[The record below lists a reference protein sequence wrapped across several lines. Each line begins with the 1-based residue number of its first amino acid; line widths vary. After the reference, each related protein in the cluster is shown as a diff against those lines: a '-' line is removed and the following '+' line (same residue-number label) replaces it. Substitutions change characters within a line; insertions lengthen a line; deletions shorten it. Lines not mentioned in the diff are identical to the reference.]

1 MLAHRVI
8 PIVLHRGHTVV
19 KGSKFNSWRSVGHV
33 MQAIR
38 TYQKRGV
45 DELVL
50 LDIAATPEGRGP
62 DFAMV
67 EELSA
72 ELFCPLT
79 VGGGVRSVDDVRGL
93 LRAGGDKVAICSAVV
108 EDAELLQSCADRFGS
123 QAVVFALDVKEGR
136 IASHCGA
143 RTWDSHPTEGI
154 TTQARCA
161 ADLGAGEILLTSIDR
176 EGTMAGYDL
185 DLIRSV
191 SEAVDIP
198 VIANGGC
205 SGYEDMENAIKA
217 GASAVAAGA
226 LFTFTDA
233 TPREAAIYLQEHG
246 IEARV

>member
-8 PIVLHRGHTVV
+8 PIVLHRGHQVV
-19 KGSKFNSWRSVGHV
+19 KGERFNSWRSVGHV

-38 TYQKRGV
+38 TYQRRGV

-50 LDIAATPEGRGP
+50 LDIAATPDGRGP

-67 EELSA
+67 EELTE

-79 VGGGVRSVDDVRGL
+79 VGGGVRNVEDVRGL
-93 LRAGGDKVAICSAVV
+93 LAVGADKVAIGAASSDASLLRSCS
-108 EDAELLQSCADRFGS
+108 DKFGG
-123 QAVVFALDVKEGR
+123 QAVVIAVDVDPLLNVR
-136 IASHCGA
+136 NA
-143 RTWDSHPTEGI
+143 RNAKAVSWSAEM
-154 TTQARCA
+154 QFW
-161 ADLGAGEILLTSIDR
+161 GAGEILLTSVDR
-176 EGTMAGYDL
+176 EGTMQGYDL

-191 SEAVDIP
+191 SAAVDIP

-205 SGYEDMENAIKA
+205 SGYEDMAAAIKA

-233 TPREAAIYLQEHG
+233 TPHEAALYLQKQG

>member
-8 PIVLHRGHTVV
+8 PIVLHRGHQVV
-19 KGSKFNSWRSVGHV
+19 KGERFNSWRSVGHV
-33 MQAIR
+33 MQAIM
-38 TYQKRGV
+38 TYQQRGV

-79 VGGGVRSVDDVRGL
+79 VGGGVRSVEDVQQL
-93 LRAGGDKVAICSAVV
+93 LKVGADKVSICTAAFES
-108 EDAELLQSCADRFGS
+108 AELIRRCADRFGS
-123 QAVVFALDVKEGR
+123 QAIVLAVDYKDERLW
-136 IASHCGA
+136 SHCGTHSWKEHA
-143 RTWDSHPTEGI
+143 ETVSGF
-154 TTQARCA
+154 
-161 ADLGAGEILLTSIDR
+161 GEMLLTAIDR
-176 EGTMAGYDL
+176 EGTTQGYDL
-185 DLIRSV
+185 DLIRAV
-191 SEAVDIP
+191 SAAVDVP

-205 SGYEDMENAIKA
+205 SGYEDMAAAIKA

-233 TPREAAIYLQEHG
+233 TPREAALYLQKQG